1 MPFCSAFMPDLPG
14 PGRAFPIGR
23 CIGSGGGI
31 Q

>member
-1 MPFCSAFMPDLPG
+1 MPDLPG